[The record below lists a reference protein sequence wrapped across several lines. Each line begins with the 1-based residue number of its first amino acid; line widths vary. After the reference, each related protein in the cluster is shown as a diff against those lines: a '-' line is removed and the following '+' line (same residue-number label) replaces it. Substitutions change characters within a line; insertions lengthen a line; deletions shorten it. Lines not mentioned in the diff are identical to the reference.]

1 MRLGIH
7 PKYHKVLYMDP
18 AAEKEWVGYSTKS
31 SKETR
36 EIDGE
41 EVPVLR
47 LEISSHSHPFWT
59 GKARTLDAEGR
70 IDRFKRRYA
79 RQTGDAAPATGDGAG
94 PKDKDKDK
102 GKGKAAD
109 KPAAKA

>member
-7 PKYHKVLYMDP
+7 PQYNKVLYVD
-18 AAEKEWVGYSTKS
+18 AAAGVEWVGYSTKS
-31 SKETR
+31 AKETK
-36 EIDGE
+36 EVDGVE
-41 EVPVLR
+41 LPVLR

-79 RQTGDAAPATGDGAG
+79 RDAAEPAQ
-94 PKDKDKDK
+94 
-102 GKGKAAD
+102 GKGKAKGKPKAAD
-109 KPAAKA
+109 KG

>member
-7 PKYHKVLYMDP
+7 PQYHKVLYVDP
-18 AAEKEWVGYSTKS
+18 AAGVEWVGYSTRS
-31 SKETR
+31 AKETK
-36 EIDGE
+36 EVDGVE
-41 EVPVLR
+41 LPVVR

-79 RQTGDAAPATGDGAG
+79 RQDGGGQGSGKKGKKA
-94 PKDKDKDK
+94 KDKADQ
-102 GKGKAAD
+102 APPAD
-109 KPAAKA
+109 KA